1 MISYSII
8 QKSQLEGGLRLDA
21 EYYQPEY
28 LSLNSKLKNQKSKF
42 LADLAKNII
51 CGPFGSAILQ
61 EDYRAAGVPL
71 IRVSDLND
79 WFVRDDD
86 LVFIKESLSEKMKR
100 YQVTDG
106 DIVVSQRG
114 TIAMFSRV
122 TNIFPKWNIS
132 ANLISIKKSP
142 QIDFDYLLAFLNS
155 FYGINQLYHKLSGQ
169 VQPKITTDDVRQILI
184 FVPDIEK
191 QREIAKFIQNSR
203 HGQESSKSLYSQ
215 AENLLLT
222 ELGLSESKAW
232 EDETLSYIV
241 NLSEAK
247 SAHRADAEY
256 FQPKYEKIV
265 SLIRTN
271 GGTVLGDLAT
281 MKKGIEPGSESYQ
294 DEGKLFI
301 RVSSL
306 SKNGIEDKD
315 QKYLS
320 DELYQ
325 KLKKNYEPKVGEILL
340 TKDATP
346 GVAYVM
352 KEPIEGIVSGGILRL
367 KLKNEKVENEYLA
380 LCLNSVIGQMQAK
393 RDGGGSII
401 THWRPEQIKNI
412 LIPILSEN
420 TQKEIEGII
429 KNAYQEIQ
437 KSNRI
442 YSQAENLLLEELGL
456 KDFKVEDNL
465 SYIVNFSEIKS
476 AHRADAEYFQP
487 KYNKLVERIKN
498 RNAKTLGEVVSMKK
512 GIEPGAEAYQDE
524 GRLFIRVSSLSKYGI
539 EDKDQKYLSE
549 ELYQKLKNNHE
560 PKVGEILLTK
570 DATPGIAYV
579 AKGQIEGII
588 SSGILRLKIKDKEI
602 ENEYLVLCLNSI
614 LGQMQAEHDGRG
626 SIITHWR
633 PEQIKNILIPIL
645 PKPTQQ
651 KIADLV
657 QKSHEARKKAK
668 ELLEEAKQKVENAIE
683 NEINK

>member
-465 SYIVNFSEIKS
+465 SYIVNLSEIKS

-487 KYNKLVERIKN
+487 KYEKLVERIKKHGADPLLSLAQN
-498 RNAKTLGEVVSMKK
+498 VAARFNPKSQPTKLFQYVELSNITSSVGTIDGFSEVSGDEAPSRAKRVLKTNDVILSSVEGSLEKVALAGKEQEGYLASNGFFQFRSKDILPEVLLVLAKSFILQMQFGKETAGTILTAVPK
-512 GIEPGAEAYQDE
+512 EA
-524 GRLFIRVSSLSKYGI
+524 V
-539 EDKDQKYLSE
+539 
-549 ELYQKLKNNHE
+549 KNIVV
-560 PKVGEILLTK
+560 PKV
-570 DATPGIAYV
+570 
-579 AKGQIEGII
+579 
-588 SSGILRLKIKDKEI
+588 DK
-602 ENEYLVLCLNSI
+602 S
-614 LGQMQAEHDGRG
+614 
-626 SIITHWR
+626 
-633 PEQIKNILIPIL
+633 
-645 PKPTQQ
+645 TQQ

>member
-465 SYIVNFSEIKS
+465 SYIVNLSEIKS

-487 KYNKLVERIKN
+487 KYNKLVERIKKHGADPLLSLAQN
-498 RNAKTLGEVVSMKK
+498 VAARFNPKSQPTKLFQYVELSNITSSVGTIDGFSEVSGDEAPSRAKRVLKTNDVILSSVEGSLEKVALAGKEQEGYLASNGFFQFRSKDILPEVLLVLAKSFILQMQFGKETAGTILTAVPK
-512 GIEPGAEAYQDE
+512 EA
-524 GRLFIRVSSLSKYGI
+524 V
-539 EDKDQKYLSE
+539 
-549 ELYQKLKNNHE
+549 KNIVV
-560 PKVGEILLTK
+560 PKV
-570 DATPGIAYV
+570 
-579 AKGQIEGII
+579 
-588 SSGILRLKIKDKEI
+588 DK
-602 ENEYLVLCLNSI
+602 S
-614 LGQMQAEHDGRG
+614 
-626 SIITHWR
+626 
-633 PEQIKNILIPIL
+633 
-645 PKPTQQ
+645 TQQ

-657 QKSHEARKKAK
+657 QKSHEARSKAK
-668 ELLEEAKQKVENAIE
+668 QLLEQAKNKVEQLIE
-683 NEINK
+683 SKK

>member
-8 QKSQLEGGLRLDA
+8 QKSQLEGALRLDA

-256 FQPKYEKIV
+256 FQPKYDKLISKIKCKKEK
-265 SLIRTN
+265 
-271 GGTVLGDLAT
+271 LGDLVSI
-281 MKKGIEPGSESYQ
+281 KKGIEIGAEQYQ
-294 DEGKLFI
+294 DAGKLFV

-306 SKNGIEDKD
+306 SRQGLIDKD
-315 QKYLS
+315 QKYLNE
-320 DELYQ
+320 ELYQ
-325 KLKKNYEPKVGEILL
+325 KLKKDFEPK
-340 TKDATP
+340 A
-346 GVAYVM
+346 
-352 KEPIEGIVSGGILRL
+352 
-367 KLKNEKVENEYLA
+367 
-380 LCLNSVIGQMQAK
+380 
-393 RDGGGSII
+393 
-401 THWRPEQIKNI
+401 
-412 LIPILSEN
+412 
-420 TQKEIEGII
+420 
-429 KNAYQEIQ
+429 
-437 KSNRI
+437 
-442 YSQAENLLLEELGL
+442 
-456 KDFKVEDNL
+456 
-465 SYIVNFSEIKS
+465 
-476 AHRADAEYFQP
+476 
-487 KYNKLVERIKN
+487 
-498 RNAKTLGEVVSMKK
+498 
-512 GIEPGAEAYQDE
+512 
-524 GRLFIRVSSLSKYGI
+524 
-539 EDKDQKYLSE
+539 
-549 ELYQKLKNNHE
+549 
-560 PKVGEILLTK
+560 GEILLTK
-570 DATPGIAYV
+570 DATPGIAH
-579 AKGQIEGII
+579 ALKEQIEGII
-588 SSGILRLKIKDKEI
+588 SGGILRLKLKEEI
-602 ENEYLVLCLNSI
+602 QPEYLALVINSMI
-614 LGQMQAEHDGRG
+614 GKMQAERDAGG
-626 SIITHWR
+626 SIIEHWK
-633 PEQIKNILIPIL
+633 PEQIKNVLIPIL

-657 QKSHEARKKAK
+657 QKSHEARKQAK
-668 ELLEEAKQKVENAIE
+668 ELLEEAKTKVEETI
-683 NEINK
+683 KK

>member
-1 MISYSII
+1 MVNYSII

-256 FQPKYEKIV
+256 FQPKYEK
-265 SLIRTN
+265 
-271 GGTVLGDLAT
+271 
-281 MKKGIEPGSESYQ
+281 
-294 DEGKLFI
+294 
-301 RVSSL
+301 
-306 SKNGIEDKD
+306 
-315 QKYLS
+315 
-320 DELYQ
+320 
-325 KLKKNYEPKVGEILL
+325 
-340 TKDATP
+340 
-346 GVAYVM
+346 
-352 KEPIEGIVSGGILRL
+352 
-367 KLKNEKVENEYLA
+367 
-380 LCLNSVIGQMQAK
+380 
-393 RDGGGSII
+393 
-401 THWRPEQIKNI
+401 
-412 LIPILSEN
+412 
-420 TQKEIEGII
+420 
-429 KNAYQEIQ
+429 
-437 KSNRI
+437 
-442 YSQAENLLLEELGL
+442 
-456 KDFKVEDNL
+456 
-465 SYIVNFSEIKS
+465 
-476 AHRADAEYFQP
+476 
-487 KYNKLVERIKN
+487 LVERIKKHGADPLLSLAQN
-498 RNAKTLGEVVSMKK
+498 VAARFNPKSQPTKLFQYVELSNITSSVGTIDGFSEVSGDEAPSRAKRVLKTNDVILSSVEGSLEKVALAGKEQEGYLASNGFFQFRSKDILPEVLLVLAKSFILQMQFGKETAGTILTAVPK
-512 GIEPGAEAYQDE
+512 EA
-524 GRLFIRVSSLSKYGI
+524 V
-539 EDKDQKYLSE
+539 
-549 ELYQKLKNNHE
+549 KNIVV
-560 PKVGEILLTK
+560 PKV
-570 DATPGIAYV
+570 D
-579 AKGQIEGII
+579 
-588 SSGILRLKIKDKEI
+588 
-602 ENEYLVLCLNSI
+602 
-614 LGQMQAEHDGRG
+614 
-626 SIITHWR
+626 
-633 PEQIKNILIPIL
+633 
-645 PKPTQQ
+645 KPTQQ

-657 QKSHEARKKAK
+657 QKSHEARSKAK
-668 ELLEEAKQKVENAIE
+668 QLLEEAKNKVANLIE
-683 NEINK
+683 VKS